1 VQAFGSLE
9 MLTLLGGVLIV
20 ALLYSSVG
28 HGGASGYIALMV
40 LCGVAPLEIRPV
52 ALFLNIL
59 VALIATIAFFRS
71 GHFSW
76 RLFWPFA
83 LASIPASYLGGGLHL
98 PQEVYRTVIGGVMLF
113 CAFRLFWRSAK
124 AAEQPIRTPAL
135 PFALSIGAILG
146 LLSGLTGVGGGI
158 FLSPLLLLMDWAR
171 PKEAAGIAAP
181 FILVNSIAGL
191 LGYLHALGNLPTF
204 APPLALAA
212 LTGAFIGTH
221 LGSRHFAPA
230 TVNRLLSLVLV
241 IAGLKLLMI

>member
-1 VQAFGSLE
+1 MQAFGSLE
-9 MLTLLGGVLIV
+9 MLTLLSGVLIV
-20 ALLYSSVG
+20 AMLYSSVG
-28 HGGASGYIALMV
+28 HGGASGYIALMA
-40 LCGVAPLEIRPV
+40 LCGVVPTEIRPV

-83 LASIPASYLGGGLHL
+83 LASVPASYVGGGLHL
-98 PQEVYRTVIGGVMLF
+98 PGNTYRAVIGCVMLF
-113 CAFRLFWRSAK
+113 CAIRLIWRRP
-124 AAEQPIRTPAL
+124 QPTLRPDLPPSLPLAL
-135 PFALSIGAILG
+135 LIGASLG

-158 FLSPLLLLMDWAR
+158 FLSPLLLLMGWAG
-171 PKEAAGIAAP
+171 PKESAGIAAP

-191 LGYLHALGNLPTF
+191 LGYVHALGTIPTF

-212 LTGAFIGTH
+212 LLGAFIGTH

-230 TVNRLLSLVLV
+230 TVSRLLSLVLL
-241 IAGLKLLMI
+241 IAGVKLLLI